1 MSQHDTSHDDEKA
14 VSNISRVTHD
24 SVHIHGI
31 DLIAMLGNVNLGDF
45 AFLELFKRLPEERE
59 SIVFNAL
66 VVALVEH
73 GLMPSAIATRMTY
86 LGAPESIQGAVSAG
100 LLGLGNTFVGTMEGS
115 ARLCQEFM
123 AEGAGP
129 ETDIEAAAEHIIT
142 HYREQKKVIPGIGHP
157 VHKPRDP
164 RADKLMAIAVE
175 QGFDDTPIRL
185 MQAISEQA
193 SRRFDKTLPV
203 NVTGAIGAIATSMN
217 IDWKITR
224 GLGVMARAIGLVG
237 HILEETRTPTAQKIW
252 NRAERECN
260 EDTDP
265 SN

>member
-1 MSQHDTSHDDEKA
+1 MSQHDALQRDAEKA

-31 DLIAMLGNVNLGDF
+31 DLIGLLGNVNLGDF
-45 AFLELFKRLPEERE
+45 AFLEIFKRLPDERE
-59 SIVFNAL
+59 STVFNML

-73 GLMPSAIATRMTY
+73 GLTPSALATRLTY

-100 LLGLGNTFVGTMEGS
+100 LLGLGNTFVGSMEGS
-115 ARLCQEFM
+115 ARVCQAFM
-123 AEGAGP
+123 AEDP
-129 ETDIEAAAEHIIT
+129 SSSDIEAAAERIIMQ
-142 HYREQKKVIPGIGHP
+142 HREQKKAIPGIGHP
-157 VHKPRDP
+157 IHKPRDP
-164 RADKLMAIAVE
+164 RADKLMEIAIE

-185 MQAISEQA
+185 MQAISAQA
-193 SRRFDKTLPV
+193 SKQFNKTLPV
-203 NVTGAIGAIATSMN
+203 NVTGAIGAIATAMN

-237 HILEETRTPTAQKIW
+237 HILEETRNPTAQKIW

-260 EDTDP
+260 EDTDQP
-265 SN
+265 N